1 MYYVYDKIY
10 KKGELEMKKIFCILV
25 LSAFCLAGCQN
36 NKTEETA
43 ETADFTRKLE
53 AGNLKE
59 DSFEKELGKPD
70 KENENEMMYK
80 FTWNDYELVD
90 SFHGLLELG
99 CGKKDDWIPCW
110 RWTSAGTKESF
121 LNLYNVLVGIYG
133 KPKHTSEDGVNIS
146 FPFKDDVLSS
156 GYNGYVKYCDDHG
169 LEMSIFLGYD
179 EESNMITVVWPNA
192 RSRS

>member
-1 MYYVYDKIY
+1 
-10 KKGELEMKKIFCILV
+10 MKKILCALV
-25 LSAFCLAGCQN
+25 LSMFYLTGCQN

-43 ETADFTRKLE
+43 DFTQKLE

-59 DSFEKELGKPD
+59 DSFEKKLGKPD
-70 KENENEMMYK
+70 KENKNEMMYK
-80 FTWNDYELVD
+80 FAWNDYELVD

-99 CGKKDDWIPCW
+99 CGKNDDWIPCW
-110 RWTSAGTKESF
+110 KWTSGGTKDSF
-121 LNLYNVLVGIYG
+121 LNLYNTLVGIYG
-133 KPKHTSEDGVNIS
+133 KPKYTSDDGINIS
-146 FPFKDDVLSS
+146 FPFKEDVLAS
-156 GYNGYVKYCDDHG
+156 GYNGYVKYCDDYG